1 MLSLYDVYATV
12 HDKCTCKYFK
22 SFSIQGSHCTGKT
35 GKIVKSNSRQGK
47 HREYENFGKT
57 QGKHREFENFGKT
70 QGKHREFENFTM
82 ILKSNSHLHSH
93 AAGRDCCKGRWRPKY
108 NYRLCYYVH
117 PPGGWIYYFCFF
129 RRPMSDVRCPMSG
142 VRRPMSGV
150 THGFRSFKGKVLEL
164 LSPNLVCRLIGSV
177 ACLGLLLAVVPLLLT
192 E

>member
-1 MLSLYDVYATV
+1 MSNTFTSTKVRQIFSFVIHLVFHNLLSCV
-12 HDKCTCKYFK
+12 
-22 SFSIQGSHCTGKT
+22 I
-35 GKIVKSNSRQGK
+35 
-47 HREYENFGKT
+47 
-57 QGKHREFENFGKT
+57 
-70 QGKHREFENFTM
+70 
-82 ILKSNSHLHSH
+82 
-93 AAGRDCCKGRWRPKY
+93 
-108 NYRLCYYVH
+108 YYVH

>member
-1 MLSLYDVYATV
+1 MMVNW
-12 HDKCTCKYFK
+12 KPIC
-22 SFSIQGSHCTGKT
+22 Q
-35 GKIVKSNSRQGK
+35 
-47 HREYENFGKT
+47 
-57 QGKHREFENFGKT
+57 
-70 QGKHREFENFTM
+70 
-82 ILKSNSHLHSH
+82 LKDTDAVTFHSH
-93 AAGRDCCKGRWRPKY
+93 SH
-108 NYRLCYYVH
+108 YYVH